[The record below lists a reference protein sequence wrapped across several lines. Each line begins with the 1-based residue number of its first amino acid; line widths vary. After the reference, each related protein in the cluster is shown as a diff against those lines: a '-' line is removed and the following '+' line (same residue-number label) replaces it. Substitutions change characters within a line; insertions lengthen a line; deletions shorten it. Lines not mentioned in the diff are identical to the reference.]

1 MIVYKTPEEVAK
13 MRRSGQIIA
22 ATIDRVLAAVAPGKS
37 TADLD
42 AVAEAHI
49 REQGAVPSFKGYH
62 GFPATICSSI
72 NDEIVHG
79 IPSKRRKLKE
89 GDVLSLDFGCIWE
102 GFHSDSAVT
111 VFVGAPPSEEAE
123 RLVRA
128 TEEALVAGI
137 AQIRPGAHL
146 TDISHAVEGVAKA
159 AGFQVVREYVGHGIG
174 RKLHEDPHI
183 PNFGPAGRGP
193 VLRPGLVIAVEP
205 MVNVGGWETR
215 LLADDWTVVTA
226 DGSLS
231 AHFEHTIAV
240 TEDGH
245 EVLTARS

>member
-1 MIVYKTPEEVAK
+1 MLF
-13 MRRSGQIIA
+13 RS
-22 ATIDRVLAAVAPGKS
+22 
-37 TADLD
+37 
-42 AVAEAHI
+42 
-49 REQGAVPSFKGYH
+49 YH
-62 GFPATICSSI
+62 GFPATICASL

-205 MVNVGGWETR
+205 MVNAGGWETR

>member
-62 GFPATICSSI
+62 GFPATICSSL

-89 GDVLSLDFGCIWE
+89 GDVLSLDFGCIGE

-111 VFVGAPPSEEAE
+111 VSVGAPPSEEAE

>member
-89 GDVLSLDFGCIWE
+89 GDVLSLDFG
-102 GFHSDSAVT
+102 
-111 VFVGAPPSEEAE
+111 
-123 RLVRA
+123 
-128 TEEALVAGI
+128 
-137 AQIRPGAHL
+137 
-146 TDISHAVEGVAKA
+146 
-159 AGFQVVREYVGHGIG
+159 
-174 RKLHEDPHI
+174 
-183 PNFGPAGRGP
+183 
-193 VLRPGLVIAVEP
+193 
-205 MVNVGGWETR
+205 
-215 LLADDWTVVTA
+215 
-226 DGSLS
+226 
-231 AHFEHTIAV
+231 
-240 TEDGH
+240 
-245 EVLTARS
+245 